1 MTMMEK
7 SRQAFFE
14 LLRAGLWEKEA
25 QFSVFNSVDFR
36 EVYRIAEEQSVTG
49 LVAAGIEHLKGVK
62 VPQDVVLKFVG
73 STLQM
78 EQRNKTMNAFVAS
91 LIKRLREKD
100 ILALLV
106 KGQGI
111 AQCYERP
118 FWRACGDVDL
128 LLSEENYEKAKVLLV
143 PLALNVDT
151 EYSHFKHLGMI
162 IEGWVVE
169 LHGTLHSR
177 LSKRIDRQLDAIQV
191 DTLKKGNMREWNH
204 AEVPIFLPTQN
215 NDVIF
220 IFTHILHHFYIEGI
234 GLRQIC
240 DWCRLLW
247 TYRKSLDYGLLESRI
262 RKMGLLTEWQAFAA
276 LAVLYL
282 GMPPEAMPLYDRS
295 KKNASKWKRKADK
308 IMAFILETGNFG
320 HNRDLAGGIVN
331 SAWRK
336 MKDFARNAL
345 VFPMDSVKFFFH
357 FLFNGIRVAFSSKF
371 RSCQFG

>member
-1 MTMMEK
+1 MKNDNQTV
-7 SRQAFFE
+7 FFE
-14 LLRAGLWEKEA
+14 LLRAGLWEKATRMLPFEK
-25 QFSVFNSVDFR
+25 VDFE
-36 EVYRIAEEQSVTG
+36 EVHSLALEQSVVG
-49 LVAAGIEHLKGVK
+49 LVASGLEPVEDVK
-62 VPQDVVLKFVG
+62 VPLPAVIPFMGVVLN
-73 STLQM
+73 L
-78 EQRNKTMNAFVAS
+78 EQRNVMMNKYIEQLIGRLGKVGIKTV
-91 LIKRLREKD
+91 
-100 ILALLV
+100 LV

-118 FWRACGDVDL
+118 LWRACGDVDL
-128 LLSEENYEKAKVLLV
+128 LFEADGYKQAKNMLI
-143 PLALNVDT
+143 PLATEVET
-151 EYSHFKHLGMI
+151 EYTQFKHLGMAI
-162 IEGWVVE
+162 DGWIVE

-177 LSKRIDRQLDAIQV
+177 LSIRVDNMIDKVQKDVFEGGSVRFWNNGETQV
-191 DTLKKGNMREWNH
+191 
-204 AEVPIFLPTQN
+204 ILPAPD

-247 TYRKSLDYGLLESRI
+247 TYRESLDYGLLESRI

-308 IMAFILETGNFG
+308 IMTFILETGNFG

-336 MKDFARNAL
+336 MKDFARIAL

-357 FLFNGIRVAFSSKF
+357 FFFNGIRVAFSSKF

>member
-1 MTMMEK
+1 MKNDNQTV
-7 SRQAFFE
+7 FFE
-14 LLRAGLWEKEA
+14 LLRAGLWEKATRMLPFEK
-25 QFSVFNSVDFR
+25 VDFE
-36 EVYRIAEEQSVTG
+36 EVHSLALEQSVVG
-49 LVAAGIEHLKGVK
+49 LVASGLEHVEGVK
-62 VPQDVVLKFVG
+62 VPLPAVIPFMGVVLN
-73 STLQM
+73 L
-78 EQRNKTMNAFVAS
+78 EQRNVMMNKYIEQLIGRLGKVGIKTV
-91 LIKRLREKD
+91 
-100 ILALLV
+100 LV

-118 FWRACGDVDL
+118 LWRACGDVDL
-128 LLSEENYEKAKVLLV
+128 LFEADGYKQAKNMLI
-143 PLALNVDT
+143 PLATEVET
-151 EYSHFKHLGMI
+151 EYTQFKHLGMAI
-162 IEGWVVE
+162 DGWIVE

-177 LSKRIDRQLDAIQV
+177 LSIRVDNMIDKVQKDVFEGGSVRFWNNGETQV
-191 DTLKKGNMREWNH
+191 
-204 AEVPIFLPTQN
+204 ILPAPD

-247 TYRKSLDYGLLESRI
+247 TYRESLDYGLLESRI

-308 IMAFILETGNFG
+308 IMTFILETGNFG

-336 MKDFARNAL
+336 MKDFARIAL
-345 VFPMDSVKFFFH
+345 VFPMDSVIFFFH